1 MTTLSSKNIKQLKK
15 ESHHLNPIFQV
26 GKNGV
31 TDNFIEQINE
41 VLEKR
46 ELIKISVLQNCLEDK
61 DDISE
66 EISKS
71 TNSNIVSIIGNTII
85 IYRESRNNKQ
95 IELS

>member
-31 TDNFIEQINE
+31 TDNFIEQIID

-46 ELIKISVLQNCLEDK
+46 ELIKVSVLQNCLEDK
-61 DDISE
+61 DVIAE
-66 EISKS
+66 EISKK
-71 TNSNIVSIIGNTII
+71 TDSNIVSIIGNTII
-85 IYRESRNNKQ
+85 IYRESKNNKQ

>member
-85 IYRESRNNKQ
+85 IYRESKNNKQ

>member
-15 ESHHLNPIFQV
+15 ESHHLSPVFQV

-31 TDNFIEQINE
+31 TDNFIVQIND

-46 ELIKISVLQNCLEDK
+46 ELIKISVLQNCMEDK
-61 DDISE
+61 DDIAA
-66 EISKS
+66 EISAS
-71 TNSNIVSIIGNTII
+71 TDSRVVSIIGNTII
-85 IYRESRNNKQ
+85 IYRESKTNKQ

>member
-31 TDNFIEQINE
+31 TDNFIEQIND

-61 DDISE
+61 DDIAE
-66 EISKS
+66 EISKN
-71 TNSNIVSIIGNTII
+71 TESNIVSIIGNTII
-85 IYRESRNNKQ
+85 IYRESKNNKQ

>member
-15 ESHHLNPIFQV
+15 ASHNLNPIFQV

-31 TDNFIEQINE
+31 TDNFIEQIND

-46 ELIKISVLQNCLEDK
+46 ELLKISVLQNCLEDK
-61 DDISE
+61 EDIAKTVSE
-66 EISKS
+66 A
-71 TNSNIVSIIGNTII
+71 TDSNVVSIIGNTII
-85 IYRESRNNKQ
+85 LYRESNTNKK

>member
-31 TDNFIEQINE
+31 TDNFIEQIDD

-61 DDISE
+61 DDIAE
-66 EISKS
+66 EISRN
-71 TNSNIVSIIGNTII
+71 TDSNIVSIIGNTII
-85 IYRESRNNKQ
+85 IYRESKNDKQ

>member
-31 TDNFIEQINE
+31 TDNFIEQIDD

-61 DDISE
+61 DDIAKVVTEATGSD
-66 EISKS
+66 
-71 TNSNIVSIIGNTII
+71 IVTIIGNTII
-85 IYRESRNNKQ
+85 IYRESNMNKQ

>member
-1 MTTLSSKNIKQLKK
+1 MTALSSKNIKQLKK

-26 GKNGV
+26 GKNGM
-31 TDNFIEQINE
+31 TDNFIEQIDD

-61 DDISE
+61 DDIAE
-66 EISKS
+66 EISRN
-71 TNSNIVSIIGNTII
+71 TESNIVSIIGNTII
-85 IYRESRNNKQ
+85 IYRQSKENKQ

>member
-31 TDNFIEQINE
+31 TDNFIEQIND

-61 DDISE
+61 DDIAE

-71 TNSNIVSIIGNTII
+71 TESDIVSIIGNTII
-85 IYRESRNNKQ
+85 IYRESKNNKQ

>member
-1 MTTLSSKNIKQLKK
+1 MTALSSKNIKQLKK

-31 TDNFIEQINE
+31 TDNFIEQIDD

-61 DDISE
+61 DDIAE
-66 EISKS
+66 EIIKN
-71 TNSNIVSIIGNTII
+71 TDSNIVSIIGSTII
-85 IYRESRNNKQ
+85 IYRESKNNKQ

>member
-1 MTTLSSKNIKQLKK
+1 MKKLTSSEVKQLKK
-15 ESHHLNPIFQV
+15 QAHHLKPIFQI

-31 TDNFIEQINE
+31 SDNFISQIKD

-61 DDISE
+61 DEMAE
-66 EISKS
+66 EISERTS
-71 TNSNIVSIIGNTII
+71 SQIVTIIGHTII
-85 IYRESRNNKQ
+85 LYKESVNHKQ

>member
-1 MTTLSSKNIKQLKK
+1 MKTLSSKNIKQLKK

-31 TDNFIEQINE
+31 TDNFMEQIDD

-61 DDISE
+61 DGIAE
-66 EISKS
+66 EISKN
-71 TNSNIVSIIGNTII
+71 TDSNIVSIIGSTII
-85 IYRESRNNKQ
+85 IYRESKNNKQ

>member
-1 MTTLSSKNIKQLKK
+1 MTKLSSKNIKQLKK
-15 ESHHLNPIFQV
+15 ESHDLNPIFQV

-31 TDNFIEQINE
+31 TDNFIEQIND

-61 DDISE
+61 DDIAQAVSE
-66 EISKS
+66 A
-71 TNSNIVSIIGNTII
+71 TGSNIVSIIGNTII
-85 IYRESRNNKQ
+85 LYRESTTNKQ

>member
-1 MTTLSSKNIKQLKK
+1 MTALSSKNIKQLKK

-31 TDNFIEQINE
+31 TDNFIEQIDD

-61 DDISE
+61 DDIAE
-66 EISKS
+66 EISKN
-71 TNSNIVSIIGNTII
+71 TDSNIVSIIGSTII
-85 IYRESRNNKQ
+85 IYRESKNNKQ